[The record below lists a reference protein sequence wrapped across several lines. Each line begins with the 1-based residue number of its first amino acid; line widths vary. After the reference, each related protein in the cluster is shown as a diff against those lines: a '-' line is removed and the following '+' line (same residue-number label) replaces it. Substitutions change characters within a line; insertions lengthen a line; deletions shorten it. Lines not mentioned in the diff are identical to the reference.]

1 MSASVNVS
9 SVTRARCVAGGGVCS
24 KKRRINALDAEMVI
38 NLAEVIII
46 FAELIIILAESVM
59 IFAELIIIFA
69 ELIINFAEIIINFA
83 EIPSTI
89 PSMVISACKCA
100 FGVYVSDA
108 ELWQCKSPNGNVK
121 NKFNTTL

>member
-24 KKRRINALDAEMVI
+24 WKRRINALDAEMVI

-46 FAELIIILAESVM
+46 LAESVIIFEELIIIFV
-59 IFAELIIIFA
+59 ELIIIFA
-69 ELIINFAEIIINFA
+69 ELIIILAELIIIFA

-100 FGVYVSDA
+100 FGAYVSDV

>member
-1 MSASVNVS
+1 MSIPSPA
-9 SVTRARCVAGGGVCS
+9 RAAWTGGGVCS
-24 KKRRINALDAEMVI
+24 RKRRVNSLDAEMVI
-38 NLAEVIII
+38 NLAELIIILAESVII
-46 FAELIIILAESVM
+46 FAELIIIL
-59 IFAELIIIFA
+59 
-69 ELIINFAEIIINFA
+69 A

-108 ELWQCKSPNGNVK
+108 ELWQCKSPNDDVK

>member
-1 MSASVNVS
+1 MV
-9 SVTRARCVAGGGVCS
+9 
-24 KKRRINALDAEMVI
+24 INLVEVIIILAEMVI
-38 NLAEVIII
+38 N
-46 FAELIIILAESVM
+46 FAELIIIL
-59 IFAELIIIFA
+59 
-69 ELIINFAEIIINFA
+69 A

-108 ELWQCKSPNGNVK
+108 ELWQCKSSNGDVK

>member
-24 KKRRINALDAEMVI
+24 RTRRMNALDAEMVI
-38 NLAEVIII
+38 NFAEVIIILAEVIII
-46 FAELIIILAESVM
+46 LAEV
-59 IFAELIIIFA
+59 
-69 ELIINFAEIIINFA
+69 IINFA

-108 ELWQCKSPNGNVK
+108 ELWQCKSPNDDVK

>member
-1 MSASVNVS
+1 MNVS
-9 SVTRARCVAGGGVCS
+9 SVTRARCVAGGGGCS
-24 KKRRINALDAEMVI
+24 RKRRINALDAEMVI
-38 NLAEVIII
+38 NLAELIIN
-46 FAELIIILAESVM
+46 FAELIIIL
-59 IFAELIIIFA
+59 
-69 ELIINFAEIIINFA
+69 A

-100 FGVYVSDA
+100 FGAYVSDA

>member
-1 MSASVNVS
+1 MSIPSPA
-9 SVTRARCVAGGGVCS
+9 RAAWTGGGVCS
-24 KKRRINALDAEMVI
+24 RKRRVNALDAEIVI

-46 FAELIIILAESVM
+46 L
-59 IFAELIIIFA
+59 A
-69 ELIINFAEIIINFA
+69 ELIINLAELIINFA

-108 ELWQCKSPNGNVK
+108 ELWQCKSPNDDVK

>member
-1 MSASVNVS
+1 MSLPSPA
-9 SVTRARCVAGGGVCS
+9 RAAWTGGGVCS
-24 KKRRINALDAEMVI
+24 RKRRINALDAEMVI
-38 NLAEVIII
+38 NFAEMVINLAELIII
-46 FAELIIILAESVM
+46 LAELIIILAESV
-59 IFAELIIIFA
+59 II
-69 ELIINFAEIIINFA
+69 FA

-89 PSMVISACKCA
+89 PSMVISACKYA

>member
-1 MSASVNVS
+1 
-9 SVTRARCVAGGGVCS
+9 
-24 KKRRINALDAEMVI
+24 MVI

-46 FAELIIILAESVM
+46 LAESVIIFAELVINVAELIIIL
-59 IFAELIIIFA
+59 
-69 ELIINFAEIIINFA
+69 A

-100 FGVYVSDA
+100 FGAYVIDA

>member
-1 MSASVNVS
+1 M
-9 SVTRARCVAGGGVCS
+9 AGGGVCS

-38 NLAEVIII
+38 NLAE
-46 FAELIIILAESVM
+46 LIIILAE
-59 IFAELIIIFA
+59 LIII
-69 ELIINFAEIIINFA
+69 FA

-100 FGVYVSDA
+100 FGAYVSDA
-108 ELWQCKSPNGNVK
+108 EFWQCKSPNGNVK

>member
-1 MSASVNVS
+1 MFASVNVS

-24 KKRRINALDAEMVI
+24 RTRRMNALDAEMVI
-38 NLAEVIII
+38 NLAELIINFAEVIII
-46 FAELIIILAESVM
+46 LAELIIILAE
-59 IFAELIIIFA
+59 LIII
-69 ELIINFAEIIINFA
+69 FA

-89 PSMVISACKCA
+89 PSMVISAYKYA

>member
-24 KKRRINALDAEMVI
+24 RKRRINALDAEMVI

-46 FAELIIILAESVM
+46 LAEV
-59 IFAELIIIFA
+59 
-69 ELIINFAEIIINFA
+69 IINFA

-89 PSMVISACKCA
+89 PSMVISACKYA
-100 FGVYVSDA
+100 FGAYVSDA

>member
-1 MSASVNVS
+1 MNVS
-9 SVTRARCVAGGGVCS
+9 SVTRALCVAGGGVCS
-24 KKRRINALDAEMVI
+24 RKRRINALDAEMVI
-38 NLAEVIII
+38 NLAE
-46 FAELIIILAESVM
+46 LIIILAE
-59 IFAELIIIFA
+59 IIIIIAELIIIIA
-69 ELIINFAEIIINFA
+69 ELIINFA

-100 FGVYVSDA
+100 FGAYVSDA

>member
-1 MSASVNVS
+1 M
-9 SVTRARCVAGGGVCS
+9 
-24 KKRRINALDAEMVI
+24 NALDAEMVI

-46 FAELIIILAESVM
+46 LAEV
-59 IFAELIIIFA
+59 
-69 ELIINFAEIIINFA
+69 IINFA

>member
-1 MSASVNVS
+1 MSASVNVY
-9 SVTRARCVAGGGVCS
+9 SVTRARCVDGWGGMLQE
-24 KKRRINALDAEMVI
+24 RRINALDAEMVI

-46 FAELIIILAESVM
+46 LAESVIIFAELIIIL
-59 IFAELIIIFA
+59 
-69 ELIINFAEIIINFA
+69 A

-108 ELWQCKSPNGNVK
+108 ALWQCKSPNGDVK

>member
-1 MSASVNVS
+1 MV
-9 SVTRARCVAGGGVCS
+9 GGGVCS
-24 KKRRINALDAEMVI
+24 RKRRINALDAEMVI
-38 NLAEVIII
+38 NLAEVII
-46 FAELIIILAESVM
+46 
-59 IFAELIIIFA
+59 
-69 ELIINFAEIIINFA
+69 NFAEVIINLA

-108 ELWQCKSPNGNVK
+108 ELWQCKSPNDDVK

>member
-9 SVTRARCVAGGGVCS
+9 SVTRARCVAGGGVGS
-24 KKRRINALDAEMVI
+24 RKRRINALDAEMVI

-46 FAELIIILAESVM
+46 LAELIIILAELVPRLVELIIILAESV
-59 IFAELIIIFA
+59 II
-69 ELIINFAEIIINFA
+69 FA

-100 FGVYVSDA
+100 FGAYVSDA
-108 ELWQCKSPNGNVK
+108 ELWQCKSPNDDVK

>member
-1 MSASVNVS
+1 
-9 SVTRARCVAGGGVCS
+9 
-24 KKRRINALDAEMVI
+24 MVI
-38 NLAEVIII
+38 NLAELIINFAEVIII
-46 FAELIIILAESVM
+46 LAELIIIL
-59 IFAELIIIFA
+59 A
-69 ELIINFAEIIINFA
+69 ELIINFAEI
-83 EIPSTI
+83 PSMI

>member
-1 MSASVNVS
+1 LSASVNVS
-9 SVTRARCVAGGGVCS
+9 SVTRARFVAGGGVCS
-24 KKRRINALDAEMVI
+24 RKRRINALDAEMVI

-46 FAELIIILAESVM
+46 LAEMVINFAEVIIILAELIII
-59 IFAELIIIFA
+59 I
-69 ELIINFAEIIINFA
+69 A

-100 FGVYVSDA
+100 SGVYVSDA
-108 ELWQCKSPNGNVK
+108 ELWQCKSPNGDVK

>member
-1 MSASVNVS
+1 MSLPSPA
-9 SVTRARCVAGGGVCS
+9 RAAWRVGGVCS
-24 KKRRINALDAEMVI
+24 RKRRINALDAEMVI
-38 NLAEVIII
+38 NFAEVIINLAEVIIN
-46 FAELIIILAESVM
+46 L
-59 IFAELIIIFA
+59 A
-69 ELIINFAEIIINFA
+69 ELIINYA

-100 FGVYVSDA
+100 SGAYVSDA

>member
-24 KKRRINALDAEMVI
+24 RKRRINALDAEMVI

-46 FAELIIILAESVM
+46 LAESVI

-69 ELIINFAEIIINFA
+69 ELIINFAEVIIILA

-100 FGVYVSDA
+100 FGAYVSDV

>member
-1 MSASVNVS
+1 MFASVNVS
-9 SVTRARCVAGGGVCS
+9 SITRARCVAGGVVCS
-24 KKRRINALDAEMVI
+24 RKRRINALDAEMVI

-46 FAELIIILAESVM
+46 LAESVIIFAELVINVAELIIIL
-59 IFAELIIIFA
+59 
-69 ELIINFAEIIINFA
+69 A

-100 FGVYVSDA
+100 FGAYVFDA

>member
-1 MSASVNVS
+1 MSIPSPA
-9 SVTRARCVAGGGVCS
+9 RAAWTGGGVCS
-24 KKRRINALDAEMVI
+24 RKRRVNALDAEIVINLAEIVI

-46 FAELIIILAESVM
+46 L
-59 IFAELIIIFA
+59 A
-69 ELIINFAEIIINFA
+69 ELIINLAELIINFA

-108 ELWQCKSPNGNVK
+108 ELWQCKSPNDDVK

>member
-1 MSASVNVS
+1 M
-9 SVTRARCVAGGGVCS
+9 AGGGVCS
-24 KKRRINALDAEMVI
+24 RKRRINALDAEMVI
-38 NLAEVIII
+38 NLAELIIN
-46 FAELIIILAESVM
+46 FAELIIIL
-59 IFAELIIIFA
+59 
-69 ELIINFAEIIINFA
+69 A